1 MSFLKKILAAHT
13 SSYVDDAIVA
23 IEKLQSHLAG
33 FNKNW
38 EDGREDF
45 PDAYYK
51 IGTEDVLK
59 RDKQTVATIL
69 KQLHELQ
76 R

>member
-1 MSFLKKILAAHT
+1 MSFLKKIQSAHT

-23 IEKLQSHLAG
+23 VEKLQSHLAG
-33 FNKNW
+33 FSKQW

-51 IGTEDVLK
+51 VDDVLK
-59 RDKQTVATIL
+59 RDKQTVAAIL